1 MWFLYF
7 GIVNI
12 DIVFCIF
19 CLLIYYLFCFFF
31 SSRRR
36 HTRCALVTGVQ
47 TCALPISGFPGL
59 FLFMERQLASISPGE
74 AAIEVMRS
82 SALIL
87 VAWRHRFA
95 AFFIPPFLMRFV
107 GRFLQDHL
115 VLDPIDPA
123 RDRKSTL

>member
-1 MWFLYF
+1 ML
-7 GIVNI
+7 
-12 DIVFCIF
+12 
-19 CLLIYYLFCFFF
+19 
-31 SSRRR
+31 
-36 HTRCALVTGVQ
+36 T
-47 TCALPISGFPGL
+47 LPLHVHSAQKRPGFPGL

-74 AAIEVMRS
+74 AAIEVMCS

-123 RDRKSTL
+123 RRNRSEEHTSELQSLMRNSYAVF

>member
-1 MWFLYF
+1 ML
-7 GIVNI
+7 
-12 DIVFCIF
+12 
-19 CLLIYYLFCFFF
+19 
-31 SSRRR
+31 
-36 HTRCALVTGVQ
+36 T
-47 TCALPISGFPGL
+47 LPLHVHSAQKRPGFPGL
-59 FLFMERQLASISPGE
+59 FLFMERQLDSISPGE

-115 VLDPIDPA
+115 VLAPLDPA
-123 RDRKSTL
+123 RRTADMRSIRVGITIGQDAPITDRMSVVK